1 LTDDLAAR
9 MADAEQ
15 AKQAMER
22 WLSPAFDV
30 VLADYLGR
38 LDQLASTTPWDDKRI
53 TKVAMGVAIAKQV
66 RRQIEAVIADGS
78 IARAEYAHSKQI
90 EAIHPER
97 RKILGGLF

>member
-1 LTDDLAAR
+1 MMTDDLAAR

-22 WLSPAFDV
+22 WLSPAFDA

-66 RRQIEAVIADGS
+66 RRQIEAVIADGKV
-78 IARAEYAHSKQI
+78 ARNEHALASQL
-90 EAIHPER
+90 EAIPSEKR
-97 RKILGGLF
+97 RILGL